1 MDRTGLLKCIAET
14 GYNVGF
20 GAKKHF
26 ATYDI
31 VVKAPGLIS
40 FVAIAMGIYGLIW
53 EVLAGKFFAGTLAV
67 IGVIGVYILNYDE
80 RKADYEHIGNEMTRL
95 FNRLRDL
102 YRKAKV
108 CSESELPDCA
118 SQLTAIEN
126 EFYPLAISKQ
136 IMFADLWAHYK
147 FFWQQQIDWV
157 DEQKSFTLL
166 RDKLPLSFT
175 VMVILVA
182 LGLTGATVWMWRDV
196 YCR

>member
-1 MDRTGLLKCIAET
+1 MDKESLLKSIAET

-53 EVLAGKFFAGTLAV
+53 EVLAGKVFAGTLAV

-80 RKADYEHIGNEMTRL
+80 KKAEYERVGIEMTRL

-102 YRKAKV
+102 YRTAKDCDSAELAV
-108 CSESELPDCA
+108 CKD
-118 SQLTAIEN
+118 QLEKIEN

-136 IMFADLWAHYK
+136 IMFSDWWAHYK
-147 FFWQQQIDWV
+147 FFWQQQIDWI
-157 DEQKSFTLL
+157 DEQKRFTLF

-175 VMVILVA
+175 
-182 LGLTGATVWMWRDV
+182 ATVIVAVIGLVGVAIWV
-196 YCR
+196 KLLAGCG